1 MCLTQRPD
9 RAYCG
14 FLLMGLGH
22 SSGDPLAPVETVAQA
37 IKLLTRPTPWQRDM
51 NAVLL
56 PLEAIAA
63 PIYWSE
69 PETDLED
76 CLFAAATVVLVEPL
90 RS

>member
-1 MCLTQRPD
+1 MFLTQRPD

-14 FLLMGLGH
+14 FLMGLGH
-22 SSGDPLAPVETVAQA
+22 SSGDLPLTPVETVAQA

-56 PLEAIAA
+56 PLEAMAT
-63 PIYWSE
+63 PIYWPE

-76 CLFAAATVVLVEPL
+76 CLFAAATVVFVEPL